1 VNLAGWRFL
10 IFALA
15 GAGAI
20 VLLASLGTPGQRE
33 SSIDRYTGK
42 RLVVV
47 RNVADAVAEA
57 RRAGNVRAARDG
69 LEKRIAEFPAEPAL
83 LRLRAVLEAELQP
96 PHAPPPPVHP
106 EVQVIVAE
114 QARARGLATDI
125 DRHLVVHPERES
137 LLALLAD
144 LEADNAIGDATEE
157 FFAPLARWRPEDPPG
172 PARPDE
178 LAARSLAAM
187 EEAQAPPQVFTELV
201 RAFQSQER
209 PRARLRWL
217 LRAFAAHPA
226 VPEFREALASAYL
239 EQGRVKEAFLV
250 VGAALEAAPD
260 DTALWQQRARLAGWL
275 SLFDAEIEARERLLA
290 TEENTAERERLV
302 TLYTYAGKPEGA
314 IPHAR
319 KLAEATGDPAYL
331 ERPVELALQGGNID
345 LALELLEE
353 LARKG
358 DERRWREKILE
369 VAVEDVRV
377 DRYIAEL
384 DLLRR
389 KYPDSD
395 YEARLESVYR
405 RRNMA
410 QPLAGLLEERLLR
423 TPDDLDLERAT
434 IDLYVSLGDDAKV
447 RALLKAR
454 MERSDDPKLF
464 FAQLPLFDA
473 AGVEG
478 ARERALAMAVSEK
491 LLPEDAPAALELLRD
506 RTDDPRFL
514 AAAKALALRFVAT
527 PEARSFLL
535 ELVDQAPDDRGRAA
549 AAEELSRKNPEDL
562 ELLRAW
568 TQRAA
573 WAGDI
578 DGAARARELLRER
591 TPDDRENL
599 RELAGLY
606 GQAGRHA
613 EAVALLRG
621 MAERDGLESD
631 AALAYVEAL
640 FAAGDFDEAIS
651 WLERRAALPNATRE
665 ERLRVADQLFA
676 SERFDRA
683 LRFYLGVLE
692 EDGNDAHALLR
703 VGLARSWNNDPRGAI
718 PFLERRLAVTEEKR
732 ADVRFY
738 LGEAYWAGNEEARAR
753 EMHEA
758 ALEELSALPE
768 RELTQDVMV
777 AKMLARFG
785 RVDEARPVFE
795 RVLEQAPEDM
805 NVLLDYADSM
815 VAARDAGKARELVE
829 RAKVLAPRKG
839 RVVQTEGKVAM
850 LERRYEDAAAAFAET
865 IRLEGPDAGTE
876 AELGRALE
884 LSGEPRPAAEAY
896 RRSLLLQ
903 PDNRDMTAALARLV
917 DETSRLVAA
926 DLLFRTA
933 GDDRVFKAWAQGS
946 LLLGEQTR
954 LGAALG
960 FGDYSGRAEAVNAG
974 TTDVEESVALLGLA
988 AFRSLARKSAIAAG
1002 LVAYPGAP
1010 GDVPVGGWLDVSL
1023 VSPEPHRLLA
1033 AQLYGHLLLEDPAA
1047 SPGLGGRVSGITLL
1061 GQTDVLTRHWASAQ
1075 LAYDSLS
1082 VDDPA
1087 NGTVTN
1093 GRFRGIATF
1102 GWRVLDGGKRMAGP
1116 PRVALGRLE
1125 GLVGAQLAQ
1134 LPEETQG
1141 PLLDVWLTYEAIRL
1155 LGEEDLADLIPVG
1168 TDFDYLTVGARSEFH
1183 LARGLGAGVEGYAG
1197 FDLASS
1203 DPIFGVEGGLTWRPN
1218 ASAEVFALVGY
1229 GSALGRAGDDDSFLF
1244 RLGLNWRW

>member
-1 VNLAGWRFL
+1 MNLAGWRFL
-10 IFALA
+10 VFALA

-57 RRAGNVRAARDG
+57 RRAGNARAARDD

-83 LRLRAVLEAELQP
+83 LRLRAVLEAELQS

-106 EVQVIVAE
+106 ETQVIAAE
-114 QARARGLATDI
+114 QERARRLATDL
-125 DRHLVVHPERES
+125 DRHLLVKPQREA

-144 LEADNAIGDATEE
+144 LEADSAVAEATEE
-157 FFAPLARWRPEDPPG
+157 FFAPLARWRPEEPPG

-187 EEAQAPPQVFTELV
+187 EEAQAPPQVFTDLV

-217 LRAFAAHPA
+217 LRAFSAHPGA
-226 VPEFREALASAYL
+226 PEFREARASAYL

-250 VGAALEAAPD
+250 VGAALEAARD
-260 DTALWQQRARLAGWL
+260 DHALWQQRAKLAGWL

-290 TEENTAERERLV
+290 TGEDTAERERLV

-331 ERPVELALQGGNID
+331 ERPAQLALQGGNID
-345 LALELLEE
+345 LALEILEE

-358 DERRWREKILE
+358 DERRWREKIVE
-369 VAVEDVRV
+369 VAVQDLRV

-384 DLLRR
+384 ELLRR
-389 KYPDSD
+389 RYPDGD

-405 RRNMA
+405 RRNLTR
-410 QPLAGLLEERLLR
+410 PLAVLLEERLLR

-434 IDLYVSLGDDAKV
+434 IDLYVSLGEDGKV
-447 RALLKAR
+447 RELLQAR
-454 MERSDDPKLF
+454 MERSDDPRLF

-473 AGVEG
+473 AGVSG
-478 ARERALAMAVSEK
+478 AAERALAMATSEK
-491 LLPEDAPAALELLRD
+491 LRPEDAQAALAQLRD
-506 RTDDPRFL
+506 RADDPRYL
-514 AAAKALALRFVAT
+514 AAAKALALRFVAM

-535 ELVDQAPDDRGRAA
+535 YLADRAPDDRGRAA
-549 AAEELSRKNPEDL
+549 AAEELSRANPESL
-562 ELLRAW
+562 ELLQAW

-573 WAGDI
+573 WAGDVA
-578 DGAARARELLRER
+578 GTVRAREILLER
-591 TPDDRENL
+591 TPEDRENV
-599 RELAGLY
+599 RELASLY

-613 EAVALLRG
+613 DAVGLLRG
-621 MAERDGLESD
+621 VAEREGLESD

-640 FAAGDFDEAIS
+640 FAAGEFDEAIS

-665 ERLRVADQLFA
+665 ERLRVADQLFG

-692 EDGNDAHALLR
+692 EDPDDAHALLR

-738 LGEAYWAGNEEARAR
+738 LGEAYWAGNEEVRAK

-758 ALEELSALPE
+758 ALAELAALPE

-777 AKMLARFG
+777 AKMLVRFG

-795 RVLEQAPEDM
+795 RVLEQAPEDT

-850 LERRYEDAAAAFAET
+850 LERRYEDAATAFSET
-865 IRLEGPDAGTE
+865 IRLQGPDAGTE

-917 DETSRLVAA
+917 DETSRLVSG
-926 DLLFRTA
+926 DVLFRTA
-933 GDDRVFKAWAQGS
+933 GDDRVLEAWAQGS
-946 LLLGEQTR
+946 IFLGERTR

-960 FGDYSGRAEAVNAG
+960 FGDYSGRADAVDAG
-974 TTDVEESVALLGLA
+974 TTDVEESVGFLGLA
-988 AFRSLARKSAIAAG
+988 AFRSFARKSVAAAG
-1002 LVAYPGAP
+1002 VVAYPGAP
-1010 GDVPVGGWLDVSL
+1010 GDLPVGGWADVSL

-1033 AQLYGHLLLEDPAA
+1033 AEIYAHLLLEDPAA
-1047 SPGLGGRVSGITLL
+1047 SPGLGGRVSGITLT
-1061 GQTDVLTRHWASAQ
+1061 GQTDILARHWASVEV
-1075 LAYDSLS
+1075 AYDSLS
-1082 VDDPA
+1082 IDDPGS
-1087 NGTVTN
+1087 GTVTN
-1093 GRFRGIATF
+1093 GRFKGTATF
-1102 GWRVLDGGKRMAGP
+1102 GWRVLDGGKRMTGP
-1116 PRVALGRLE
+1116 PRVALGRLD
-1125 GLVGAQLAQ
+1125 GLMGAQLAQ
-1134 LPEETQG
+1134 LPTETQG
-1141 PLLDVWLTYEAIRL
+1141 PLLDVWATYEAIRL
-1155 LGEEDLADLIPVG
+1155 LGDQDLADLIPIG
-1168 TDFDYLTVGARSEFH
+1168 TDFDYLTAGARGEFH
-1183 LARGLGAGVEGYAG
+1183 LAKGLGAGVEGYAG
-1197 FDLASS
+1197 VDLSSS
-1203 DPIFGVEGGLTWRPN
+1203 DPIFGVQAGLTWRPN

-1229 GSALGRAGDDDSFLF
+1229 GTALGRAGDDDSFLF